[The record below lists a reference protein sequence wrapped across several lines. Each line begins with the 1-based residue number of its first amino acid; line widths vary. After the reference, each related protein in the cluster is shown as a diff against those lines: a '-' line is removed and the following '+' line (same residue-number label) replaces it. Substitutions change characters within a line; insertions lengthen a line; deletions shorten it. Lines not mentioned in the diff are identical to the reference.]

1 MTAAGRA
8 KLSYA
13 EYVSREEASEL
24 RHEFIDGEIFA
35 MAGGTPEH
43 AALIAAVTGVLFGQ
57 LRGGACRAFV
67 TEVRTRIRADAKG
80 PDVGVYPDVAI
91 VCGPVV
97 RDSED
102 PIAIVN
108 PTVII
113 EVLSNS
119 TEAYDRHGKFEHYRR
134 LESLH
139 EYVLVSQHEP
149 RIERFAKE
157 AAGWSPGFVAG
168 PGGSVEL
175 AAVAARLDVDEV
187 FRGLVGDDGRVRVP

>member
-13 EYVSREEASEL
+13 EYVAREQASEL
-24 RHEFIDGEIFA
+24 RHEFIDGDIFA

-43 AALIAAVTGVLFGQ
+43 AALIASVTGVLFGQ

-80 PDVGVYPDVAI
+80 PDVGVYPDIAV
-91 VCGPVV
+91 VCGAVA

-102 PIAIVN
+102 PISIVN
-108 PTVII
+108 PTVVV

-134 LESLH
+134 LESLR

-149 RIERFAKE
+149 RIERFAKGD
-157 AAGWSPGFVAG
+157 AGWSSGVIAG
-168 PGGSVEL
+168 PGSAVEL
-175 AAVAARLDVDEV
+175 ASVNARLDVDEV
-187 FRGLVGDDGRVRVP
+187 FRGLVDEDGRVRVP